1 LILLLLKPDS
11 KLWSATETSVTV
23 KLEGTGSTEKTVKT
37 TKTSAWEELTF
48 DLLLIVINSIRLY
61 FSLILELTHR
71 VYFIDDFKLY
81 GTGSGSG
88 GGGTPPAFNSGLLVN
103 GDFQNGAAPWIIG
116 VGTAC
121 TSKNCSR

>member
-1 LILLLLKPDS
+1 LITAADS
-11 KLWSATETSVTV
+11 NKFNKIVLFFN
-23 KLEGTGSTEKTVKT
+23 LGTNTP
-37 TKTSAWEELTF
+37 
-48 DLLLIVINSIRLY
+48 
-61 FSLILELTHR
+61 

-116 VGTAC
+116 VTDPAPV
-121 TSKNCSR
+121 KL